1 MKASGMPG
9 KISTGRFEF
18 FDLWKDMIVVN
29 IVQNGRLR
37 RDLNGC
43 KTGKPLIATPVQ
55 TLDLYKAITLTF
67 V

>member
-1 MKASGMPG
+1 
-9 KISTGRFEF
+9 
-18 FDLWKDMIVVN
+18 MIVVN